1 VKILIIQ
8 LRQLGDILLTT
19 PVVRA
24 IKDQMPEADVDFM
37 TYPMGK
43 LIIPGNPLVR
53 NHIIAPQAGVMAA
66 MTFARK
72 LRQEH
77 YDVVFDFMA
86 TPRSA
91 VMARLVPAYE
101 RIAFQTSR
109 APLFTQTIP
118 RGRSEQYIVR
128 EKFQLL
134 KPIGIASE
142 DVRMTLPVD
151 DRDFDVPRKFI
162 NSVPEL
168 SESKMRVILSPTHR
182 RDERK
187 WPLERWAQLAV
198 WLERSRTAKV
208 IWIWGPGE
216 EEEIDSVI
224 RLSQG
229 VGVKSPKTTFRELA
243 ALIKES
249 HLFIGNSN
257 GPSHVAVAMDTP
269 SIQLHGPT
277 SAVSWCPMTER
288 HRAVQGAD
296 MAAISL
302 SPVQEMI

>member
-1 VKILIIQ
+1 
-8 LRQLGDILLTT
+8 
-19 PVVRA
+19 
-24 IKDQMPEADVDFM
+24 MPEADVDFM

-288 HRAVQGAD
+288 HRALQRSVMTDISVSDVQQIFAGEAD
-296 MAAISL
+296 L
-302 SPVQEMI
+302 